1 MKQEVRK
8 AFTEVNEII
17 KLMPIELIN
26 KIPIE
31 FRYLIKEECDKKYLP
46 NIKEPIEQCKLK
58 DETIIILGIIYR
70 EFFSLPEERE
80 KLKEKDSEELQKMQ
94 QFIEKELREKYNPE
108 NIFNKEERKNLNE
121 DKKENDSIILVVK
134 EKWYKRIVNLI
145 KKIFKRKK

>member
-1 MKQEVRK
+1 MKQEVRQ

-31 FRYLIKEECDKKYLP
+31 FRYLIKEESDKKYLP
-46 NIKEPIEQCKLK
+46 NIKEPIEQYKLK

-70 EFFSLPEERE
+70 DFFSLPEERE

-134 EKWYKRIVNLI
+134 EKWYKRIGNLI